1 MAVSWQLK
9 LMLLAGGVYATFLC
23 YGVLV
28 EQMERARFGPDKAAF
43 HYWLFVTLISAV
55 ANVLVAYVALRTT
68 RSHAQALQSSHS
80 WTSFAAVAVAQ
91 SVASATALAALD
103 YVDFPTQT
111 LGKCAKPISILATG
125 LFFFSGKGGN
135 YSVKK
140 AATAILVSV
149 GIAVFFLGKP
159 GTASGGSQSV
169 SAVGIGLI
177 LLSLVCDGLVGGLQG
192 SLKARGGSISPHQLM
207 LFVNFWSI
215 LLILG
220 ALIANGQL
228 VPAVTFLVKFPSAL
242 MLVVGLNVS
251 MAFGQLFIYML
262 LTEFDPLVCSL
273 TTTTR
278 KFFSILASVI
288 IYGSPVSTWQWVG
301 ISLVFAGLLLPEL
314 QGLLAKRFGGSSG
327 KAHAK
332 KDQ

>member
-1 MAVSWQLK
+1 
-9 LMLLAGGVYATFLC
+9 
-23 YGVLV
+23 
-28 EQMERARFGPDKAAF
+28 MERARFGPDEAAF
-43 HYWLFVTLISAV
+43 HYWLFVTLVSAV
-55 ANVLVAYVALRTT
+55 VNVLVAYLALRTT
-68 RSHAQALQSSHS
+68 RSHAQALATTHS
-80 WTSFAAVAVAQ
+80 WKSFAAVAVAQ

-135 YSVKK
+135 YSLKK
-140 AATAILVSV
+140 AATAILVCV

-159 GTASGGSQSV
+159 GAASAGGSVSV
-169 SAVGIGLI
+169 IGIALI
-177 LLSLVCDGLVGGLQG
+177 LVSLVCDGLVGGFQG
-192 SLKARGGSISPHQLM
+192 SLKSRGGNLSPYQLM
-207 LFVNFWSI
+207 LFVNFWSV

-220 ALIANGQL
+220 ALVANGQL
-228 VPAVTFLVKFPSAL
+228 LPAVSFVLQHPRALLLVI
-242 MLVVGLNVS
+242 GLNVS

-278 KFFSILASVI
+278 KFFSILASVV

-301 ISLVFAGLLLPEL
+301 IGLVFAGLLLPEL
-314 QGLLAKRFGGSSG
+314 QDLVSRQFG
-327 KAHAK
+327 KAGHHGK
-332 KDQ
+332 KE